1 MKRIVIGT
9 LLAVVLATTGTAQ
22 IIQPQE
28 FQVVT
33 PAVAQQ
39 SGTYDNETG
48 ALTYTFASP
57 EQFESWAVLLDGTA
71 HTTTFQINSKGDIVF
86 SINLDT
92 GEVTFGEGMTQD
104 EASRAFWRYV
114 AEHSTCRGGADR

>member
-1 MKRIVIGT
+1 MKRIILGV
-9 LLAVVLATTGTAQ
+9 LLAAVLATTGAAQ

-39 SGTYDNETG
+39 AGTYDNETG
-48 ALTYTFASP
+48 ELTYTFASP

-71 HTTTFQINSKGDIVF
+71 HTTTFQINSNKGDIVF

-92 GEVTFGEGMTQD
+92 GEVTFGDGMTQD

-114 AEHSTCRGGADR
+114 AEHRTCKGQSQ